1 MNIKVEILTGDF
13 LHDFDAV
20 GRMDPYIIL
29 EVNGQSFRTKTAH
42 GQGKSPNF
50 MNTFRLEASEE
61 DELKFLAYDEDV
73 TYDDYI
79 GSATIT
85 VGEGISRSSLSI
97 LKVYNRDG
105 GEEGTITVDITKA

>member
-1 MNIKVEILTGDF
+1 MSMNIKVEILTGDF

-61 DELKFLAYDEDV
+61 DELKFLAYD
-73 TYDDYI
+73 DYI

-97 LKVYNRDG
+97 LKVYNRDNQ
-105 GEEGTITVDITKA
+105 ELITAEFKKKKTKM